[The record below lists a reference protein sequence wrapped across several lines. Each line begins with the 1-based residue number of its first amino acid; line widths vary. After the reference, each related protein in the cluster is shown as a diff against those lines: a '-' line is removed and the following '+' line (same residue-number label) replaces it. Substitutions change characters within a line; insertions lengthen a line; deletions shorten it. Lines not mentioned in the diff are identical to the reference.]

1 MGGLPEPSATG
12 SATAF
17 ALAFG
22 RDECPSLSTV
32 ATRSCSLSETAS
44 RRSRRWRNGAH
55 PRSERCRCPLYL
67 ASVGSGSVS
76 LQMAQRCVSS
86 LGDVAVG
93 SGPLAGVGQAQASL
107 DVLSAHTLRS
117 AGASSSALV
126 APSLTMVNNVAA
138 SRADSGRTAQ
148 PAQLATT
155 AGASRIFK
163 CCRASGRP
171 GVWVSD
177 DYAALL
183 RVRAGGTLL
192 LRSADS
198 DALPVSALSSI
209 RVPIAGIYRQLVG
222 TTLPAF
228 WCSLS
233 SVFGRPDSDF
243 PRPLSSS
250 PTRRPFACSCV
261 PCTSRPSAS

>member
-1 MGGLPEPSATG
+1 
-12 SATAF
+12 
-17 ALAFG
+17 
-22 RDECPSLSTV
+22 
-32 ATRSCSLSETAS
+32 
-44 RRSRRWRNGAH
+44 
-55 PRSERCRCPLYL
+55 
-67 ASVGSGSVS
+67 
-76 LQMAQRCVSS
+76 
-86 LGDVAVG
+86 
-93 SGPLAGVGQAQASL
+93 
-107 DVLSAHTLRS
+107 
-117 AGASSSALV
+117 
-126 APSLTMVNNVAA
+126 MVNSVAA

-155 AGASRIFK
+155 AGGLSHIQVLSAMV
-163 CCRASGRP
+163 GP

-192 LRSADS
+192 LRSADPN
-198 DALPVSALSSI
+198 APPVSALSSI

-243 PRPLSSS
+243 PPPPVILANEATFRMLLRSMHVKTVSFMMWERPPTSTLSLPDAQRTASAVQRFFDNLGA
-250 PTRRPFACSCV
+250 TR
-261 PCTSRPSAS
+261 TT